1 MGRSYL
7 FFNSF
12 STNLKIES
20 HWSDLGHMPI
30 PEPITSQSSGHP
42 GGPGLGHGL
51 TAQADK
57 E

>member
-1 MGRSYL
+1 
-7 FFNSF
+7 
-12 STNLKIES
+12 
-20 HWSDLGHMPI
+20 MPI
-30 PEPITSQSSGHP
+30 PEPITSQTSGHP